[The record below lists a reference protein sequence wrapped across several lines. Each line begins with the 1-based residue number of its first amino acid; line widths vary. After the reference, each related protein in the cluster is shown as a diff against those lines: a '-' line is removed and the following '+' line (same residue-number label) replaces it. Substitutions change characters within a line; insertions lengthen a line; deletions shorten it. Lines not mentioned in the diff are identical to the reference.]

1 MTVRSLLRR
10 LAILCIAGLAFL
22 GLLVVVATATPLAY
36 WWATVLAGPW
46 NDPGGD
52 TLIILG
58 GSVLGDGVIGENS
71 YWRAIYGSMVYREG
85 GFRQVVISGGPQ
97 DRRVIAE
104 PIREYLRCQGV
115 PEDRIVLENRST
127 STREN
132 ALFTAQLLRGKP
144 GRVVL
149 LTSDYHM
156 YRAWHAFRKAG
167 LEVLPR
173 PVPDARRRA
182 LSLTGRWPAFV
193 DVARE
198 SVKIAYYWWQDW
210 I

>member
-1 MTVRSLLRR
+1 
-10 LAILCIAGLAFL
+10 
-22 GLLVVVATATPLAY
+22 VVATATPVAY

-52 TLIILG
+52 TLIVLG

-71 YWRAIYGSMVYREG
+71 YWRAIYGSIAYREG
-85 GFRQVVISGGPQ
+85 GFRHVVISGGRHEGP
-97 DRRVIAE
+97 VIGE
-104 PIREYLRCQGV
+104 PIRDYLRCQGV
-115 PEDRIVLENRST
+115 PDDRIVVENRST

-144 GRVVL
+144 GRMVL

-156 YRAWHAFRKAG
+156 YRAWRAFRKAG
-167 LEVLPR
+167 LEVQPR
-173 PVPDARRRA
+173 PVPDVRRRA
-182 LSLTGRWPAFV
+182 LSITGRWPAFL
-193 DVARE
+193 DLARE
-198 SVKIAYYWWQDW
+198 SVKIAYYWWQGW